1 MSERKE
7 ILQLNGLSIL
17 LIMLVIASLLV
28 VAFFE
33 RYHSYKIFQSEKAHS
48 TVMTKLKNR
57 LEHDIK
63 LEITQLEGAK
73 NWNST
78 LYATT
83 HKAS

>member
-7 ILQLNGLSIL
+7 ILQLNGLTIL
-17 LIMLVIASLLV
+17 VVMLVVASLLV
-28 VAFFE
+28 VAFFQ
-33 RYHSYKIFQSEKAHS
+33 RYHSYKIFKLEKVHS
-48 TVMTKLKNR
+48 MVMAKLKNR

-83 HKAS
+83 HKAP